1 MRGIP
6 NHPVKCGKC
15 GNDRGCPKDGLC
27 HRCRITGRPNPNK
40 RFVWT
45 TELDILL
52 HRAYSGARNRCEL
65 SDNLTHLHRRTGF
78 TRVVI
83 LSRAEALGLSRG
95 IRRRWTEPEI
105 ELLREN
111 LGTLSKSRI
120 AKRLGRT
127 YSSVKA
133 QVARMALSARVSS
146 NYSQQDVGQLLGVG
160 QKRVGHWIQN
170 GWLRTLDGRVTETTL
185 EKFLRHHPHEY
196 QLSRVDEA
204 WFKGMLFPNFTSPW
218 LS

>member
-15 GNDRGCPKDGLC
+15 GNDRGCPKDRLC
-27 HRCRITGRPNPNK
+27 HRCRIASRPNPNK
-40 RFVWT
+40 RFFWT
-45 TELDILL
+45 AELDTLL
-52 HRAYSGARNRCEL
+52 HRAYRTARHRREL
-65 SDNLTHLHRRTGF
+65 SDNLNHLQHRTGF

-83 LSRAEALGLSRG
+83 LSRAEALGLSYAV
-95 IRRRWTEPEI
+95 RRPWTEPEI
-105 ELLREN
+105 EFLREN

-127 YSSVKA
+127 YTSVKA

-160 QKRVGHWIQN
+160 QKRVGQWIQN

-185 EKFLRHHPHEY
+185 EKFLRRHPQEY

-204 WFKGMLFPNFTSPW
+204 WFKGMLFPNFASSW